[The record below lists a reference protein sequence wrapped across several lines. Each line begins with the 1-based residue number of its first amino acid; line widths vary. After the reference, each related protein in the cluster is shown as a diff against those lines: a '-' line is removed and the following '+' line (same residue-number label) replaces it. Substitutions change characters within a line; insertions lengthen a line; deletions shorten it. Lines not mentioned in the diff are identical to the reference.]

1 MPTIK
6 STRCTKK
13 IQFILI
19 FSSIYHHP
27 YAFQID
33 WNHTISNFFGV
44 FKTLIWTEL
53 GESIFVWQHCVS
65 EALVAEVDDFRQA
78 SLKNI
83 IVVLL
88 CRGGSL
94 GDCKINVCNRLI
106 LQKRK
111 RFLERV
117 YKKSI
122 KIRVYKKP
130 IKVEKNVCGVSD
142 DG

>member
-13 IQFILI
+13 IQFILA

-27 YAFQID
+27 YLFQMD
-33 WNHTISNFFGV
+33 WNHTLSNSFV
-44 FKTLIWTEL
+44 FLRPWFLHI
-53 GESIFVWQHCVS
+53 GESMFFWQHCVS

-88 CRGGSL
+88 RRL
-94 GDCKINVCNRLI
+94 YKINVCNRLI

-117 YKKSI
+117 YKK
-122 KIRVYKKP
+122 P
-130 IKVEKNVCGVSD
+130 IKVVKKTYTYRGFD

>member
-6 STRCTKK
+6 STWCTKK
-13 IQFILI
+13 IQFILA
-19 FSSIYHHP
+19 FSSIYHRP
-27 YAFQID
+27 YLFQMD
-33 WNHTISNFFGV
+33 WNHIHIIKFFRYL
-44 FKTLIWTEL
+44 KTLIFAHSWKYV
-53 GESIFVWQHCVS
+53 FWQHCVS

-88 CRGGSL
+88 RRL
-94 GDCKINVCNRLI
+94 YKINVCNRLI

-111 RFLERV
+111 RFVERV

-130 IKVEKNVCGVSD
+130 NKVDKNVCRSSD